1 MDKNEVFQYLQQKN
15 WHEITEHQALFSM
28 DSIVMLTYSTQMP
41 MPKIFLSVTIQNEI
55 IFWLLLKVIKEL
67 I

>member
-55 IFWLLLKVIKEL
+55 IF
-67 I
+67 